1 MFASLLL
8 LPALLT
14 ADTPPLAVA
23 VNSSRNEVTLALG
36 PMHLAGSAPG
46 EGHQGMHHG
55 GHGLPLV
62 KFDWPVSGWIRGFR
76 IRITGRE
83 SRPLSRRLLHHLNL
97 LHLERRQ
104 LVEPVYERTIAVGQE
119 TEDAILP
126 ASIGVRI
133 EAGAEMALLSVFAN
147 ESSDDL
153 DDVTL
158 ELVIT
163 YLPANTMPRPREVRP
178 LAFDVGFRPGESDA
192 FDVGPGRTVR
202 ERDFVLATGGRL
214 LGVGGHLH
222 DYAES
227 IALVD
232 LTSGKTLFELR
243 TRADSSGKL
252 SGVERKLFGVRGDGL
267 RLRAGRPYRVVAVYR
282 NPLEYTL
289 VEGGM
294 AVLAGIFAPDAAADW
309 PALDRSDRVFLADL
323 AGLDRMGW
331 VTQGARVGHRH

>member
-1 MFASLLL
+1 MFAPLLL
-8 LPALLT
+8 LPALLG
-14 ADTPPLAVA
+14 ADTPPLTVRTDPA
-23 VNSSRNEVTLALG
+23 RNEVTLTLG
-36 PMHLAGSAPG
+36 PMHLARMAAG
-46 EGHQGMHHG
+46 EEHRGMHHG
-55 GHGLPLV
+55 GHGLPLAR
-62 KFDWPVSGWIRGFR
+62 FDWPVSGWIRGFR
-76 IRITGRE
+76 IRITDADN
-83 SRPLSRRLLHHLNL
+83 RPLSRRLLHHLNL

-119 TEDAILP
+119 TEDVVLP

-133 EAGAEMALLSVFAN
+133 ETGAEMALLSVFAN
-147 ESSDDL
+147 ETADDL
-153 DDVTL
+153 HDVTL
-158 ELVIT
+158 EFVVS

-178 LAFDVGFRPGESDA
+178 VAFDVGFRPGESDA

-243 TRADSSGKL
+243 TRTDSSGKV

-267 RLRAGRPYRVVAVYR
+267 KLRAGRPYRVVAVYR
-282 NPLEYTL
+282 NPLGHTL

-294 AVLAGIFAPDAAADW
+294 AVLAGIFAPDAVAEW
-309 PALDRSDRVFLADL
+309 PALDRRDRVFLADL

-331 VTQGARVGHRH
+331 VAQGARVGHQH